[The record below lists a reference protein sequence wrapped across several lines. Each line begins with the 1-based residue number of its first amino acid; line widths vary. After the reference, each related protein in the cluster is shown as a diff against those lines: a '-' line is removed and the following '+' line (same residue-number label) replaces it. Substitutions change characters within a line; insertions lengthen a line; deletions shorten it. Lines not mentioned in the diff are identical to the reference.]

1 MGILSNLS
9 SQTYRGSKA
18 VPGCEGPQQS
28 HHQGEPQA
36 PDSGGNCT
44 SAGWS
49 HGLHKGRHPQGL
61 STGTSDRG
69 KQQVTG
75 NKHPQRQVQV
85 QENALWSQD
94 VTGCLPDEDGPHH
107 GMVPWSHRHP
117 R

>member
-1 MGILSNLS
+1 M
-9 SQTYRGSKA
+9 
-18 VPGCEGPQQS
+18 PGCEGPQQS

-36 PDSGGNCT
+36 PDSGGNCS

-49 HGLHKGRHPQGL
+49 HGLHKGRRPQGL

-75 NKHPQRQVQV
+75 NKHSQRQVQV
-85 QENALWSQD
+85 QANALWSQD

-107 GMVPWSHRHP
+107 GAVPWSHKYP

>member
-1 MGILSNLS
+1 MGIFSNLS

-18 VPGCEGPQQS
+18 MPRCEGPQQS

-49 HGLHKGRHPQGL
+49 RGLHKGRRPQGL
-61 STGTSDRG
+61 PAGTSDRG
-69 KQQVTG
+69 EQQVTG
-75 NKHPQRQVQV
+75 NKHSQRQVQV
-85 QENALWSQD
+85 QENALQSQN

-107 GMVPWSHRHP
+107 GKVPRSDKHP

>member
-1 MGILSNLS
+1 M
-9 SQTYRGSKA
+9 
-18 VPGCEGPQQS
+18 PGCEGPQQS
-28 HHQGEPQA
+28 HYQGEPQA

-49 HGLHKGRHPQGL
+49 HGLHKGRCPQGL

-75 NKHPQRQVQV
+75 NEHSQRQVQI
-85 QENALWSQD
+85 QANALWSQD

-107 GMVPWSHRHP
+107 GAVPRSDKHP

>member
-1 MGILSNLS
+1 MGVFSNLS

-18 VPGCEGPQQS
+18 MPGCKGPQQS

-49 HGLHKGRHPQGL
+49 RGLHKGRRPQGL
-61 STGTSDRG
+61 STGTSDQG
-69 KQQVTG
+69 EQQVTG
-75 NKHPQRQVQV
+75 NKHSQRQVQV
-85 QENALWSQD
+85 QENALWSQN

-107 GMVPWSHRHP
+107 GEVPGSDKHP